1 MREEWETLSYHEVD
15 PTNLM
20 EGFLREVD
28 KPENKNDPY
37 LTGKYTDFVFQT
49 E

>member
-1 MREEWETLSYHEVD
+1 MREEWMSLKYDEIQL
-15 PTNLM
+15 TNLM

-37 LTGKYTDFVFQT
+37 LTGV
-49 E
+49 